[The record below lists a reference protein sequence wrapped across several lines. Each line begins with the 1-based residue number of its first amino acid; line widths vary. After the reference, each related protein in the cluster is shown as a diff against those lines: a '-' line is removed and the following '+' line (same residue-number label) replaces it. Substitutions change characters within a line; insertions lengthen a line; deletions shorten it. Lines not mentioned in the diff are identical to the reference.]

1 MINISR
7 EAEVNLINILIDQDV
22 ISGKDLANIKKIS
35 SEENKTQL
43 EAVFQLE
50 LTDEDKILDLLVKEQ
65 SLEIIDL
72 TTIQITDELKSV
84 LPSNYINMN
93 FIAPFKIDGNILHI
107 AIPDSSKL
115 SLMRNLK
122 TITKKEIELHAA
134 KVSQI
139 SDFIDVLSK
148 DGETT
153 IQNIQQANQQKE
165 KTKTFDYDVDESAEL
180 LDEAPEE
187 EIEAIE
193 NESDVIKFST
203 AVVAEAIKAGVSDI
217 HIEPFR
223 FSSRVRY
230 RNDGILA
237 EQEHFAKFLH
247 SNYGAVVTRFK
258 IMGKLDIAERRLPQD
273 GASTFKSG
281 TKEVDLRVSILP
293 TKNNER
299 IVMRILNKEAGEK
312 KLSELGFESKD
323 LEKLTKAITSPQGMV
338 LVTGPTG
345 SGKTTTLYSVL
356 KHINKPGMNILTAE
370 DPVEY
375 ELEGVGQVQV
385 KEAIDFT
392 FESAL
397 RSFLRQ
403 DPEVILVGEIRDKAT
418 VDIALKAS
426 LTGHLV
432 FSTLHTNDAP
442 SSITRLLNMGTPNYL
457 ISAALTLIMAQRLAR
472 KNCSECA
479 VIDENVTP
487 KLLNAIG
494 FLPEQSARAKIYKGK
509 GCDQCGN
516 TGFKG
521 RMGIYEI
528 LEIDKELK
536 HGILSDMSQAEL
548 NAIAKKNNFRTMQEM
563 GHDLLLSG
571 DLCYSEFER
580 VLQSN

>member
-1 MINISR
+1 MKTKLNEQSEQNILNMLMDHSVISDSQLSKINSTSGEIGKSKL
-7 EAEVNLINILIDQDV
+7 ETAFELNLTNENKIVNLLSSTYSLDIVDLKEKKIDL
-22 ISGKDLANIKKIS
+22 KIKKILDFRFM
-35 SEENKTQL
+35 EENSVVPF
-43 EAVFQLE
+43 EIMG
-50 LTDEDKILDLLVKEQ
+50 DKIKV
-65 SLEIIDL
+65 
-72 TTIQITDELKSV
+72 
-84 LPSNYINMN
+84 
-93 FIAPFKIDGNILHI
+93 
-107 AIPDSSKL
+107 AIPDGSKL
-115 SLMRNLK
+115 SLMKTLK
-122 TITKKEIELHAA
+122 TMTQFEPELYAA
-134 KVSQI
+134 SI
-139 SDFIDVLSK
+139 SNINDFIQRIK
-148 DGETT
+148 DTNE
-153 IQNIQQANQQKE
+153 E
-165 KTKTFDYDVDESAEL
+165 KISSTNVKVEKKKRKINEDELIEVGSEV
-180 LDEAPEE
+180 
-187 EIEAIE
+187 IVFGNKIITEAI
-193 NESDVIKFST
+193 NLG
-203 AVVAEAIKAGVSDI
+203 ASDI
-217 HIEPFR
+217 HIECFR
-223 FSSRVRY
+223 DTAQVRFRV
-230 RNDGILA
+230 DGILRVMNDYS
-237 EQEHFAKFLH
+237 KFLFE
-247 SNYGAVVTRFK
+247 NYNAVVTRIK
-258 IMGKLDIAERRLPQD
+258 IISKLDIAERRVPQD
-273 GASTFKSG
+273 GASTFKSD

-312 KLSELGFESKD
+312 KLSELGFEKND
-323 LEKLTKAITSPQGMV
+323 LDKLTKAITSPQGMV

-385 KEAIDFT
+385 KEAIGYT
-392 FESAL
+392 FEEAL

-442 SSITRLLNMGTPNYL
+442 SSITRLQNMGTPNYL

-472 KNCSECA
+472 RNCPECKI
-479 VIDENVTP
+479 IDENVSP
-487 KLLNAIG
+487 KLLNSVG

-509 GCDQCGN
+509 GCDHCGN
-516 TGFKG
+516 SGYKG

-536 HGILSDMSQAEL
+536 QGILSDLSQTEL
-548 NAIAKKNNFRTMQEM
+548 NSIAKKNGFRTMQDM

-571 DLCYSEFER
+571 DLCFSEYER

>member
-1 MINISR
+1 MDLRFIEENFIVPF
-7 EAEVNLINILIDQDV
+7 E
-22 ISGKDLANIKKIS
+22 ISGQ
-35 SEENKTQL
+35 T
-43 EAVFQLE
+43 
-50 LTDEDKILDLLVKEQ
+50 
-65 SLEIIDL
+65 
-72 TTIQITDELKSV
+72 LK
-84 LPSNYINMN
+84 
-93 FIAPFKIDGNILHI
+93 I
-107 AIPDSSKL
+107 AIPDASKL
-115 SLMRNLK
+115 SLMKNLK
-122 TITKKEIELHAA
+122 TMTQMEPELYAASISNIKKFVDRLKDLETKKINPSNVKIE
-134 KVSQI
+134 KI
-139 SDFIDVLSK
+139 KKK
-148 DGETT
+148 DE
-153 IQNIQQANQQKE
+153 
-165 KTKTFDYDVDESAEL
+165 DELVEVGSEVIVFGNKL
-180 LDEAPEE
+180 
-187 EIEAIE
+187 ITEAI
-193 NESDVIKFST
+193 NLG
-203 AVVAEAIKAGVSDI
+203 ASDI
-217 HIEPFR
+217 HIECFR
-223 FSSRVRY
+223 NSAQVRF
-230 RNDGILA
+230 RIDGILRIMSNYS
-237 EQEHFAKFLH
+237 KFLFD
-247 SNYGAVVTRFK
+247 NYNAVVTRVK
-258 IMGKLDIAERRLPQD
+258 IISKLDIAERRIPQD
-273 GASTFKSG
+273 GASTFTTE

-312 KLSELGFESKD
+312 QLHELGFDPKD
-323 LEKLTKAITSPQGMV
+323 LEKLTKAISSPQGMV

-442 SSITRLLNMGTPNYL
+442 SSITRLQNMGTPNYL

-472 KNCSECA
+472 RNCPECSI
-479 VIDENVTP
+479 IDENVTP
-487 KLLNAIG
+487 KLLNSIG

-509 GCDQCGN
+509 GCDHCGN
-516 TGFKG
+516 SGFKG

-536 HGILSDMSQAEL
+536 QGILSDLSQNEL
-548 NAIAKKNNFRTMQEM
+548 NSIAKKNGFRTMQDM

-571 DLCYSEFER
+571 DLSFSEFER

>member
-1 MINISR
+1 MSTIRLDFTSEQNILNMLLENSVITDKQLLKINSTSS
-7 EAEVNLINILIDQDV
+7 EVGKTKLETAFELNLINEEKILNILSSTYSLEVVNLNEKKIDQKIRQV
-22 ISGKDLANIKKIS
+22 LDLRFI
-35 SEENKTQL
+35 EENFI
-43 EAVFQLE
+43 VPF
-50 LTDEDKILDLLVKEQ
+50 
-65 SLEIIDL
+65 EISDS
-72 TTIQITDELKSV
+72 TLK
-84 LPSNYINMN
+84 
-93 FIAPFKIDGNILHI
+93 I

-115 SLMRNLK
+115 SLMKNLK
-122 TITKKEIELHAA
+122 TMTQMEPELYASSISEIKNFIDRLKNLETKKINPSSVKIEKIKKKNDDEIVEVGSEVIVFGN
-134 KVSQI
+134 KVI
-139 SDFIDVLSK
+139 
-148 DGETT
+148 T
-153 IQNIQQANQQKE
+153 
-165 KTKTFDYDVDESAEL
+165 
-180 LDEAPEE
+180 
-187 EIEAIE
+187 EAI
-193 NESDVIKFST
+193 NLG
-203 AVVAEAIKAGVSDI
+203 ASDI
-217 HIEPFR
+217 HIESFR
-223 FSSRVRY
+223 NSAQVRF
-230 RNDGILA
+230 RIDGILRVMTDYS
-237 EQEHFAKFLH
+237 KFLYD
-247 SNYGAVVTRFK
+247 NYNAVITRIK
-258 IMGKLDIAERRLPQD
+258 IISKLDIAERRMPQD
-273 GASTFKSG
+273 GASTFITDS
-281 TKEVDLRVSILP
+281 KEVDLRVSILP

-299 IVMRILNKEAGEK
+299 VVMRILNKEAGEK
-312 KLSELGFESKD
+312 KLSELGFEARD

-375 ELEGVGQVQV
+375 ELEGIGQVQV

-442 SSITRLLNMGTPNYL
+442 SSITRLQNMGTPNYL

-472 KNCSECA
+472 KNCPECS

-487 KLLNAIG
+487 KLLNSIG

-516 TGFKG
+516 SGFRG

-536 HGILSDMSQAEL
+536 QGILSDLSQAEL
-548 NAIAKKNNFRTMQEM
+548 NAIAKKNGFRTMQEM
-563 GHDLLLSG
+563 GPDLLLSG
-571 DLCYSEFER
+571 DLSYSEYER